1 MTFLSPW
8 WLLLLVPIALMAAA
22 YVVQQS
28 RRSKY
33 AVRFASLPM
42 LERLIPRRPGWRR
55 HLPAIASLFG
65 FVLLA
70 LAVARPEME
79 VRVPRENATVIVAV
93 DVSNSMQATDIDPNR
108 LEAASKAATKFVDDL
123 PQGFNVGVVTFSGT
137 TDVRAAPTDNRKVAV
152 SALKNLT
159 LGPRTAIG
167 EGVFTSLDQIESV
180 ASQAKKK
187 KVPGLVVLLSDGTN
201 TFGRTPEEAATAA
214 REAGVPVST
223 IAYGTPTGTVE
234 IDGQLI
240 PVPVDKE
247 TLADLADVDR
257 RADLHRREQRR
268 AQQGL
273 RRHPVADR
281 LPDRAPRGHPVGGR
295 PGPALRPAGRCA
307 LVALVLTP
315 ALRTRA

>member
-93 DVSNSMQATDIDPNR
+93 DVSQLDAGHRHRAQPARGR
-108 LEAASKAATKFVDDL
+108 LGGGDEVRRRPAPGLQRRRRDL
-123 PQGFNVGVVTFSGT
+123 LRDHRGARRADRRPGGRG
-137 TDVRAAPTDNRKVAV
+137 VRAEGAH
-152 SALKNLT
+152 
-159 LGPRTAIG
+159 PRPAHRHRRGRLHLARPDRGGRVTG
-167 EGVFTSLDQIESV
+167 QEEEG
-180 ASQAKKK
+180 AR
-187 KVPGLVVLLSDGTN
+187 LVVLLSDGTN
-201 TFGRTPEEAATAA
+201 TFGRTPEEAAAA
-214 REAGVPVST
+214 RTRPACRSRRS
-223 IAYGTPTGTVE
+223 PTA
-234 IDGQLI
+234 
-240 PVPVDKE
+240 PP
-247 TLADLADVDR
+247 
-257 RADLHRREQRR
+257 
-268 AQQGL
+268 
-273 RRHPVADR
+273 
-281 LPDRAPRGHPVGGR
+281 RAPSRST
-295 PGPALRPAGRCA
+295 AS
-307 LVALVLTP
+307 
-315 ALRTRA
+315 

>member
-79 VRVPRENATVIVAV
+79 VRVPRENATVMVAV

-108 LEAASKAATKFVDDL
+108 LAAASKAATKFVDDL

-137 TDVRAAPTDNRKVAV
+137 TEVRAAPTDNRKAAV
-152 SALKNLT
+152 SRAEEPH
-159 LGPRTAIG
+159 PRPADRDRG
-167 EGVFTSLDQIESV
+167 GRLHLARPDRVGR
-180 ASQAKKK
+180 
-187 KVPGLVVLLSDGTN
+187 VPGQEEEGARARGAPLGRHQHVRAVSRGGCDRGT
-201 TFGRTPEEAATAA
+201 
-214 REAGVPVST
+214 
-223 IAYGTPTGTVE
+223 
-234 IDGQLI
+234 
-240 PVPVDKE
+240 
-247 TLADLADVDR
+247 
-257 RADLHRREQRR
+257 
-268 AQQGL
+268 
-273 RRHPVADR
+273 
-281 LPDRAPRGHPVGGR
+281 
-295 PGPALRPAGRCA
+295 
-307 LVALVLTP
+307 
-315 ALRTRA
+315 